1 MSIKNPID
9 MFWTSS
15 IEPRIFLLYFLI
27 QIGQGL
33 PWSAVSL
40 MLTRDIVCRILA
52 VLICRVAHTSR

>member
-40 MLTRDIVCRILA
+40 MLTRDIVQSVWTDVYA
-52 VLICRVAHTSR
+52 